1 MITGPVLVLLT
12 WAFVVA
18 VLFSLGLLPALVSQA
33 RPTWP
38 ATFRHA
44 LWWGLGI
51 AVALVLIINLWLP
64 LRSAAAAVV
73 FLGFAALM
81 GIAAYITMRA
91 RPLGQSTGPRAGIP
105 GWMWL
110 FLAALVIGVVYLAVA
125 AMGPVTNYDTGL
137 YHLGAIGY
145 AGDYST
151 ISGLANLHSPFG
163 YNTSQFP
170 LAAVLGNGPW
180 GGVGYRLLNGF
191 VMVLVVIDLA
201 VRMVSRRYSVGTCV
215 LLVGTAAAW
224 VPMIALSD
232 YWMTSPTSDSAVFLL
247 TIVAGAYLADAL
259 WMGRQWWGAGST
271 ALVVALVLVTLRPL
285 MGFFLV
291 GLVAALAASASKRRR
306 SGQRPPTARLGWI
319 LVVAL
324 AIVLGIVQ
332 SARDYLLSGWLQY
345 PLSIFAFSVPWRA
358 PDPINDRT
366 ATLGNARDPAN
377 LWDAAV
383 NWDWIPVWIG
393 RLPLQWETY
402 EFLALAVAVLIALVL
417 AARVGRPAR
426 PRALALAVLPSAL
439 TVLVWFVASPPSFR
453 FAWGPVFSLATIP
466 LGWALFLLARA
477 QPRRGPST
485 VPVVRLVIAGFVAVT
500 VVLVGYCSVARLD
513 LASVTESGTWA
524 LGPLSV
530 GYRVTPLPLVP
541 TNEQQLASGLTVHVP
556 VDGENCWGVFP
567 LCVPRI
573 SGSVGLRSDSIQG
586 GFLP

>member
-12 WAFVVA
+12 WAFAVTVV
-18 VLFSLGLLPALVSQA
+18 LWLGMLPVLVSQP
-33 RPTWP
+33 RLTRS
-38 ATFRHA
+38 TTLRHA

-81 GIAAYITMRA
+81 GIVAIITMRA
-91 RPLGQSTGPRAGIP
+91 RPLGQSTGLRTGIP
-105 GWMWL
+105 VWTWL
-110 FLAALVIGVVYLAVA
+110 FLAALVIGVVYLATA
-125 AMGPVTNYDTGL
+125 AIGPVTNYDTGL

-170 LAAVLGNGPW
+170 LAAFLGNGPW
-180 GGVGYRLLNGF
+180 DGVGYRLLNGF

-201 VRMVSRRYSVGTCV
+201 VRMVSRRHSVGTYV

-247 TIVAGAYLADAL
+247 TLVAGAYLADAL

-402 EFLALAVAVLIALVL
+402 EFLALVVAAVMTLVL
-417 AARVGRPAR
+417 AARVGGHAR

-485 VPVVRLVIAGFVAVT
+485 VPVVRLVLIGFAAVT
-500 VVLVGYCSVARLD
+500 VVLICYCSLARFPVA
-513 LASVTESGTWA
+513 SITESRTWA
-524 LGPLSV
+524 LGPVSI
-530 GYRVTPLPLVP
+530 GYLVTPLAVIS
-541 TNEQQLASGLTVHVP
+541 TTEQELPSGLAVRVP
-556 VDGENCWGVFP
+556 VEGENCWGVFP

-573 SGSVGLRSDSIQG
+573 SQSVGMRSDSVQD
-586 GFLP
+586 GFNP